1 MSKKLML
8 INADHPEECR
18 AVLLENGIVEDLI
31 VEHASHEQIKGNVY
45 LGVINRVEPA
55 IEAAFVDYGGK
66 KYGFLPF
73 KDVRRESYLP
83 TGERKARMRIQDVLV
98 RGQKILVQVVK
109 EGRDAKG
116 PSLSNNISIPG
127 RFLVLMVGQEANAIS
142 RKIEDESER
151 KKLKEIIAD
160 FNLPDNMGVII
171 RTAGVGRTKTEL
183 NKDLQM
189 LIKIWDNINEMV
201 QSEKQPPPVLVYREP
216 DMVVRTVRDHFTT
229 EMSEILV
236 DNVSSHRALK
246 DFMRMV
252 MPRFQNRIKLYQET
266 KPLFSKHN
274 VEQQIESIY
283 EKKVPLPSGGSL
295 VFDIAEGM
303 VCIDVNSGR
312 STSASQLEETAIRTN
327 LEAADEVARQLRLRD
342 LGGLVV
348 IDFID
353 MFQKKNKTAV
363 ERQLKQACKK
373 DKARINIS
381 RISKFGLLEMSRQ
394 RMSPPVREGVFE
406 LCQRCSGTGYVKS
419 HGAMALGALR
429 NIQERLAQGRV
440 KELEAV
446 VSPEV
451 ADYILNHKTKF
462 LVGLQEKHN
471 FTLRFSSRPGL
482 KFEEFTYNIL
492 ERKKEE
498 EGLPEEPRLR
508 EEPRKAEDVP
518 PAEKKEEGTAPA
530 PSRSKSQEKRT
541 RSPRKRYTRRKTGT
555 RRPGTGKSRRRPSR
569 PGSRSNASR
578 RFPTAKSGSGR
589 GPDEGE
595 SSSVAVEQETT
606 PPASNPPPRDPGSDG
621 AETKTNSTS
630 SVGKTPEE
638 NSSERDRKEG
648 PPSPSTLS
656 EEFFA

>member
-394 RMSPPVREGVFE
+394 RMS
-406 LCQRCSGTGYVKS
+406 
-419 HGAMALGALR
+419 
-429 NIQERLAQGRV
+429 
-440 KELEAV
+440 
-446 VSPEV
+446 
-451 ADYILNHKTKF
+451 
-462 LVGLQEKHN
+462 
-471 FTLRFSSRPGL
+471 
-482 KFEEFTYNIL
+482 
-492 ERKKEE
+492 
-498 EGLPEEPRLR
+498 
-508 EEPRKAEDVP
+508 
-518 PAEKKEEGTAPA
+518 
-530 PSRSKSQEKRT
+530 
-541 RSPRKRYTRRKTGT
+541 
-555 RRPGTGKSRRRPSR
+555 
-569 PGSRSNASR
+569 
-578 RFPTAKSGSGR
+578 
-589 GPDEGE
+589 
-595 SSSVAVEQETT
+595 
-606 PPASNPPPRDPGSDG
+606 
-621 AETKTNSTS
+621 
-630 SVGKTPEE
+630 
-638 NSSERDRKEG
+638 
-648 PPSPSTLS
+648 
-656 EEFFA
+656 